1 VDWKVELGPLNFAS
15 TPVPRDRQ
23 ADAVDLRLEPAAL
36 DLSFSN
42 NGDKRHECPDDTQD
56 AFRSGFALGRLQ
68 DYLRDRRYTLRHAQK
83 RNEHP

>member
-1 VDWKVELGPLNFAS
+1 VELRPLAPELNFAS

-23 ADAVDLRLEPAAL
+23 ANAVDLRLEPAL

-56 AFRSGFALGRLQ
+56 AFRSGFAFGRLQ
-68 DYLRDRRYTLRHAQK
+68 DYLRDRRYPL
-83 RNEHP
+83 